1 MGTKSDGMLPGSLGI
16 RTDGNSTF
24 SGSRG
29 LGQGR
34 IVLFHAAFCH
44 FPFHAEA
51 DGQGS
56 GAGGFRIFPD
66 GHGNSLLGIVG
77 LCILAQGDRI
87 FIHCLTTQAR

>member
-1 MGTKSDGMLPGSLGI
+1 MLPGSLGI

-34 IVLFHAAFCH
+34 IILFHAAFCH

-56 GAGGFRIFPD
+56 GAGGFRIFTD
-66 GHGNSLLGIVG
+66 GHRNCVVLIIGFCIFTKGNGIG
-77 LCILAQGDRI
+77 RGSGAAQPG
-87 FIHCLTTQAR
+87 